1 MKKSASN
8 RASGEAADGKGDEET
23 EELVW
28 LLGQPH
34 LSDYLTFMRDKVA
47 GGEAISPRALADEW
61 RQANDLYYELE
72 QGEAGLADG
81 AGCLALDPALEGLA
95 DEVYADPYYRDTF
108 DTLPSEI
115 RMVEL
120 ARLVVSQSNIGCG
133 FACELA
139 KELGARPAPETLF
152 RFCLP
157 LDRTLPPVRVR
168 KSGKDSWVFSSPST
182 DFRLHPAKLLEPAS
196 IQGLGG
202 FGPAAAVLALPVGF
216 GSNFL
221 SVVKSDERLLLQNG
235 YHRAYALL
243 DAGITHAPAIVQ
255 TVTRLDELRLAAGE
269 DVCEDPAFYFR
280 AARPPLLKDFLDP
293 RLAKRLRAKKMET
306 TVEIEIRTRSSTG
319 TLV

>member
-1 MKKSASN
+1 MKTSASN
-8 RASGEAADGKGDEET
+8 SAAGEAAGGGDDGET
-23 EELVW
+23 KELVW

-34 LSDYLTFMRDKVA
+34 LSDYLSFVRDKVA
-47 GGEAISPRALADEW
+47 GGEAISPRTLADEW
-61 RQANDLYYELE
+61 REANDLYHELE
-72 QGEAGLADG
+72 QSEAGLADG
-81 AGCLALDPALEGLA
+81 ADCLPLDPALQALA
-95 DEVYADPYYRDTF
+95 AEVYADPYYRDTF

-133 FACELA
+133 FAEEL
-139 KELGARPAPETLF
+139 KDRLGTPAPGDLF

-157 LDRTLPPVRVR
+157 LERTLPPVRAR
-168 KSGKDSWVFSSPST
+168 KSGKDRWVFISPST
-182 DFRLHPAKLLEPAS
+182 DFRLHPAKLLEPRR

-202 FGPAAAVLALPVGF
+202 FGPAACVLALPVGF

-221 SVVKSDERLLLQNG
+221 SVVESDGRLLLQNG

-243 DAGITHAPAIVQ
+243 AAGITHAPAIIQ

-280 AARPPLLKDFLDP
+280 AARPPLMKDFLDP
-293 RLAKRLRAKKMET
+293 RLAKKLRAKRMET

-319 TLV
+319 TLA